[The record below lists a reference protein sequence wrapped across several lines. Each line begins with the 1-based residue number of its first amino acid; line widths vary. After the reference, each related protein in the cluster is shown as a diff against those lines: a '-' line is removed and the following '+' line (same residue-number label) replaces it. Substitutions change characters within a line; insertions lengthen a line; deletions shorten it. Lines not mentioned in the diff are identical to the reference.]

1 MKNGNPCEVLL
12 DQVEIGKT
20 FNNYTQKHT
29 MPISTRNIFGQKLI
43 LVFLFFIF
51 SGCEGN
57 NDPSKDPQL
66 SSQSKD
72 PQELILSATE
82 KQRIGAYDEAI
93 VILRRVLELDPQLVP
108 AYIQMG
114 SVYGEADQRNEAIV
128 SFNKALELD
137 SLNLQARLGL
147 GEVYSKM
154 TRNDLAVEQFLKAE
168 SLQPNDKEILFK
180 IALEYWYNQK
190 LNETAEYY
198 NKVIAID
205 PDHTQA
211 HLNLISVYE
220 KLKNWDKA
228 LKEIY
233 FSKQLGKKN
242 NNDQTIAIAERK
254 LLFIKGRM
262 NMTDEEY
269 KRKSQPPFE

>member
-1 MKNGNPCEVLL
+1 L

-20 FNNYTQKHT
+20 FINYTRKYT
-29 MPISTRNIFGQKLI
+29 MPIIARNNFCRRTATL
-43 LVFLFFIF
+43 LLLLFFY
-51 SGCEGN
+51 GCGGN
-57 NDPSKDPQL
+57 SDPSGEPQL
-66 SSQSKD
+66 FSPTNN
-72 PQELILSATE
+72 PQELIQSAAE

-93 VILRRVLELDPQLVP
+93 IILHRALELDPNFIP
-108 AYIQMG
+108 AYIHMG
-114 SVYGEADQRNEAIV
+114 LVYSEADQRNEAIE
-128 SFNKALELD
+128 SFKKALEMEPA
-137 SLNLQARLGL
+137 NLQARLGL
-147 GEVYSKM
+147 GEIYSKM
-154 TRNDLAVEQFLKAE
+154 TRNDLAVAEFLKAE
-168 SLQPNDKEILFK
+168 TLQPDNIEILFK
-180 IALEYWYNQK
+180 IALEYWYHQK

-198 NKVIAID
+198 NKVLEID

-220 KLKNWDKA
+220 KLENWDKA

-233 FSKQLGKKN
+233 ISKQIGKKN
-242 NNDQTIAIAERK
+242 NNAQTIAIAERK